1 MPTKAEENAMLLDRA
16 TTAGGRAEAVIRV
29 LEGNR
34 TLGARLFAPNYI
46 EHKPWSGPRLKK
58 AVRPKTAIPNLKLTV
73 EDAIESGDRVV
84 VRWRAQGTHSG
95 RITGIK
101 PTGKRID
108 VTGIN
113 IYRFAG
119 GRIVESWGQA
129 DIAALQAQCAEIQP
143 EIFEFFAKVRT
154 APVG

>member
-1 MPTKAEENAMLLDRA
+1 MPTKAEENATLLDRA
-16 TTAGGRAEAVIRV
+16 TVPGSRAEAVIRV

-34 TLGARLFAPNYI
+34 TLGSRLFAPNYM

-58 AVRPKTAIPNLKLTV
+58 GVRPKTAIPNLKVTV

-95 RITGIK
+95 RLTGIK
-101 PTGKRID
+101 PTGNRID
-108 VTGIN
+108 VTGIT

-119 GRIVESWGQA
+119 GRIVESWAQA
-129 DIAALQAQCAEIQP
+129 DMAALAQQCPQIQP
-143 EIFEFFAKVRT
+143 EIFEFVAKVRT
-154 APVG
+154 TGVG

>member
-16 TTAGGRAEAVIRV
+16 TVPGSRSEAVIRV

-34 TLGARLFAPNYI
+34 TLGSRLFAPNYI
-46 EHKPWSGPRLKK
+46 EHKPWSGPRLRKG
-58 AVRPKTAIPNLKLTV
+58 VRPKTVIPNLKVTV
-73 EDAIESGDRVV
+73 EDAVESGDRVV

-95 RITGIK
+95 RVTGVK
-101 PTGKRID
+101 PTGNRID
-108 VTGIN
+108 VTGIT

-119 GRIVESWGQA
+119 GRIVESWAQA
-129 DIAALQAQCAEIQP
+129 DMAALAQQCAQIQP

-154 APVG
+154 TGVG